1 MEKIGVIGGSG
12 LYELEGL
19 TILKR
24 VEMDTPFGKP
34 SAPLVIAEFEGEEVI
49 FLPRHGI
56 GHRLSPSEVPYR
68 ANIYALKKL
77 GVTKI
82 ASVSAVGSMK
92 EEIEPGH
99 IVFPDQF
106 FDRTLNRAR
115 TFFEGGIVGHV
126 SFGEPICLEFQK
138 ELIAAAASVD
148 VKTHVGGAYVCIE
161 GPQFSTRAE
170 SHVFRSWGVS
180 VIGMTNLPEARL
192 AREAEISYATMA
204 LATDYDCWHE
214 GEEDVSV
221 ENVIATL
228 KTNVSNA
235 RDILKALIKNHDPSK
250 ERQGPVKDALKH
262 AVMTAPEAISP
273 EARERVALFMD
284 RYWKE

>member
-19 TILKR
+19 KIIER
-24 VEMDTPFGKP
+24 VDMDTPFGKP
-34 SAPLVIAEFEGEEVI
+34 SAPPVRAEYEGEEVI

-92 EEIEPGH
+92 MEIEPGH

-115 TFFEGGIVGHV
+115 TFFEDGIVGHV

-138 ELIAAAASVD
+138 ELIAAAAAVD

-170 SHVFRSWGVS
+170 SNVFRSWGVE

-250 ERQGPVKDALKH
+250 ERQGPVKDALRH
-262 AVMTAPEAISP
+262 AVMTAPDAITP
-273 EARERVALFMD
+273 EARERVGLFMD